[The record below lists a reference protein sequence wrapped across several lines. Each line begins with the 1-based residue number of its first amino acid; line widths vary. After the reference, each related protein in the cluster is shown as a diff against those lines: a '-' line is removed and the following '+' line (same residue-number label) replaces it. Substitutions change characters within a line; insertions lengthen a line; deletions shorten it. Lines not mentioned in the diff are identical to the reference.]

1 MQFSYIENHELHHTQ
16 TMYAELKLV
25 ENFTIH
31 ACSCIP
37 ELSVVSKTSK
47 LIPVRKAYP
56 HAGDLLHP

>member
-1 MQFSYIENHELHHTQ
+1 
-16 TMYAELKLV
+16 MYAELKLV